1 MKLTKTLGTKL
12 LAIGLG
18 MVMTL
23 GVGLTASRVAN
34 EVSAASTLLNS
45 YDFLDGGSSGNNTY
59 TGTNLATNVSY
70 AADNPGGTSGT
81 TAWEADFA
89 NLSLTN
95 GTRIGGKAASTVQTD
110 NTTAWANI
118 KTTFTFTP
126 IIEKVEILGVATFGT
141 AGNVTALY
149 LQSSTTGTTWTTRA
163 TTTNKSGTITF
174 DSMTIP
180 ANSYLRFGIALT
192 ASTTNSGIAF
202 TGMKVYEQASVVT
215 LSSIAVTTSNHRTF
229 AVGDTFVKETITATY
244 SDASTADVTN
254 SATFSGYN
262 MSSAGSQTVNVS
274 YTEGGTTKT
283 TSYSITV
290 KVLSSIAVT
299 TAPTKTVYDEGESF
313 DATGMVV
320 TATFSDSS
328 TENVTS
334 SCTFTP
340 NPLTFG
346 TTAVTVSYG
355 GKTTTQAVTV
365 NKVSSVTFDATK
377 DSGTSPLTKGLITFS
392 CDNGVLN
399 NGSEY
404 RLYKNSVTTISSSG
418 DNIGKIEF
426 EGTSSNPA
434 SGFASQTGWTT
445 SGDNGTWTGNA
456 SSVSFTAS
464 GAQVRATKIIVTF
477 ASTDPSVELNHTSI
491 DLKTNNTSGLT
502 VTATVQNVASPT
514 YSWVANNANVTLDN
528 ASTATVTIKPNTA
541 VAASSTVTLTVGGVT
556 PSLTATVSV
565 TISVP
570 GPGETIETPYTVS
583 EARSAIDAGEGV
595 TGVYATGIVSQI
607 VTAYN
612 SQYGNV
618 SFNMSADGTTSSDQL
633 EAYRCVGTDAEF
645 VSVGDTVI
653 VYGNLTKYNST
664 YEFEQNCEIVSRTT
678 PWGFDHLE
686 LVADAE
692 YDNTYYKDSE
702 FTPDGLT
709 VNRVE
714 VNSNTSAERRV
725 DVTSSATWNVDLTS
739 TGTKSLSASY
749 GGHTSNSIS
758 IIVVEK
764 PSYDIA
770 FGSASGSTKIDSES
784 ITANGWTVTTA
795 GTSSFTQNAS
805 YSQVGSA
812 SSPAT
817 SITFTKTISSVVT
830 IKAFF
835 VDLGG
840 FNNTAGTVTLQVGSD
855 TVGTGSLNAA
865 NDVTVSATSHGRGT
879 GSSTVLTITITDI
892 AKGVKVYGI
901 AYTAKTDAEMV
912 TEFINDYMHMD
923 HTTNDGSCK
932 TEGWYNAAKLEYG
945 KLHADQKTL
954 FNSDSTYADAKARLV
969 AWAQAN
975 GETFDPSNGTFV
987 QTSARIMPGII
998 SSESGTSVSIIIII
1012 SLVSITAIGGYF
1024 FIKKRKE
1031 Q

>member
-1 MKLTKTLGTKL
+1 MNKLIKKIVGAALGLTM
-12 LAIGLG
+12 A
-18 MVMTL
+18 V
-23 GVGLTASRVAN
+23 GVGVAVGSSSKEATPVHAADTKVSMTTGSNTVAIKVNWNSAGAPTSNNGVRMGTSKNAGSATFSIPSGTTKFGFYAVGWNGKSTTASVSASVGTITTSTASLTSNSAATGTINAN
-34 EVSAASTLLNS
+34 ATVSITETEENAKKEFTISGVTAASTITL
-45 YDFLDGGSSGNNTY
+45 T
-59 TGTNLATNVSY
+59 
-70 AADNPGGTSGT
+70 TSGT
-81 TAWEADFA
+81 NKRLIAWDAYY
-89 NLSLTN
+89 
-95 GTRIGGKAASTVQTD
+95 
-110 NTTAWANI
+110 
-118 KTTFTFTP
+118 
-126 IIEKVEILGVATFGT
+126 
-141 AGNVTALY
+141 VTAD
-149 LQSSTTGTTWTTRA
+149 
-163 TTTNKSGTITF
+163 K
-174 DSMTIP
+174 
-180 ANSYLRFGIALT
+180 
-192 ASTTNSGIAF
+192 
-202 TGMKVYEQASVVT
+202 T
-215 LSSIAVTTSNHRTF
+215 LSSISVSGYTTEFT
-229 AVGDTFVKETITATY
+229 VGDAFSFGGIVTATY
-244 SDASTADVTN
+244 SDSSTANVT
-254 SATFSGYN
+254 SSTTFSGYN

-290 KVLSSIAVT
+290 KAVSSIAVT

-377 DSGTSPLTKGLITFS
+377 DSGTSPLSPLTKGLITFS

-426 EGTSSNPA
+426 EGKSGYSA

-607 VTAYN
+607 VTAYD
-612 SQYGNV
+612 SYYGNV

-633 EAYRCVGTDAEF
+633 QAYRCVGTDAEF
-645 VSVGDTVI
+645 VSIGDTVI
-653 VYGNLTKYNST
+653 VYGDLIKYYST
-664 YEFEQNCEIVSRTT
+664 YEFAQNCEIVSRTT

-709 VNRVE
+709 VNLVE

-770 FGSASGSTKIDSES
+770 FGTGSTKIDSES

-805 YSQVGSA
+805 YSQVGSK

-835 VDLGG
+835 IDLGG
-840 FNNTAGTVTLQVGSD
+840 FSDTAGTVTLQVGSD
-855 TVGTGSLNAA
+855 IVGTGSLNAT

-892 AKGVKVYGI
+892 ARGVKVYGI
-901 AYTAKTDAEMV
+901 GYTAKTDAEMV

-987 QTSARIMPGII
+987 QASARIMPGII
-998 SSESGTSVSIIIII
+998 SSESGTSASIIITI